1 MEASSLTVSTSRT
14 PARVW
19 LAANANIPNALT
31 AMRAVILPVIFF
43 MFFRREIVLA
53 LWLSIISA
61 VTDILDGFVARA
73 LNQKTAFG
81 KWFDSIM
88 DKVSNLSQLA
98 VCLFFP
104 VAVYGWI
111 SAARAVFV
119 VGVAAEI
126 ILALS
131 RNDSFKTRWGFI
143 KNDSAQWPG
152 KVKAWL
158 QNIAIGF
165 FYLSFMVVA
174 DPSLSALRFG
184 EAKILLYGAVF
195 FTFIS
200 VAFRLDKQVWRE
212 RIATWFHNRTFKR

>member
-1 MEASSLTVSTSRT
+1 MIISSLTVSTSRSS
-14 PARVW
+14 ARAW
-19 LAANANIPNALT
+19 LAANANPPNALT

-43 MFFRREIVLA
+43 KFFGKEIALV
-53 LWLSIISA
+53 LWLSIGSA
-61 VTDILDGFVARA
+61 VTDILDGFIARA
-73 LNQKTAFG
+73 MKQETAFC
-81 KWFDSIM
+81 KWFDSIL
-88 DKVSNLSQLA
+88 DKISNLSQLA

-104 VAVYGWI
+104 LAVYGWI
-111 SAARAVFV
+111 LAPRGIFI

-131 RNDSFKTRWGFI
+131 RNESFKTRWGFI

-165 FYLSFMVVA
+165 FYLSFMAVD

-184 EAKILLYGAVF
+184 EAKILFYGSVF

-212 RIATWFHNRTFKR
+212 RVAARVHKRHRD

>member
-1 MEASSLTVSTSRT
+1 MEASSLTVDTSRS
-14 PARVW
+14 PVRVW
-19 LAANANIPNALT
+19 LAANVNIPNILT
-31 AMRAVILPVIFF
+31 AMRAVVLPVIFF
-43 MFFRREIVLA
+43 KFFGKEIALV
-53 LWLSIISA
+53 LWLSIGSA
-61 VTDILDGFVARA
+61 VTDILDGFIARA
-73 LNQKTAFG
+73 LKQETPFG
-81 KWFDSIM
+81 KWFDSIL
-88 DKVSNLSQLA
+88 DKISNLSQLA

-111 SAARAVFV
+111 SATRIVFI

-126 ILALS
+126 VLALS
-131 RNDSFKTRWGFI
+131 RNESFKTRWGFI

-158 QNIAIGF
+158 QNLAICF
-165 FYLSFMVVA
+165 FYLSFMVA
-174 DPSLSALRFG
+174 HDPSLAALRFG

-212 RIATWFHNRTFKR
+212 RIATRFRK

>member
-1 MEASSLTVSTSRT
+1 
-14 PARVW
+14 
-19 LAANANIPNALT
+19 
-31 AMRAVILPVIFF
+31 MRAVILPVIFF
-43 MFFRREIVLA
+43 KFFGKEIALV
-53 LWLSIISA
+53 LWLSIGSA
-61 VTDILDGFVARA
+61 VTDILDGFIARA
-73 LNQKTAFG
+73 MKQETAFG
-81 KWFDSIM
+81 KWLIRSWTRSAICP
-88 DKVSNLSQLA
+88 SSPS
-98 VCLFFP
+98 VCSFHWRFT
-104 VAVYGWI
+104 GGSWR
-111 SAARAVFV
+111 ARDFI

-131 RNDSFKTRWGFI
+131 RNESFKTRWGFI

-165 FYLSFMVVA
+165 FYLSFMAVD

-184 EAKILLYGAVF
+184 EAKILFYGSVF

-212 RIATWFHNRTFKR
+212 RVAARFHKRHRD